1 MAERLAY
8 PLKDFAKAI
17 GVSEN
22 TARRWAREMGMPTYR
37 VGGLV
42 LDHVRDFENWLR
54 QYRDTPLTDI
64 AGDLP
69 EEARRRVEEQLS
81 RS

>member
-1 MAERLAY
+1 MTERLAY
-8 PLKDFAKAI
+8 PLKDFAKAV

-37 VGGLV
+37 VGGHLLV
-42 LDHVRDFENWLR
+42 HVRDFEIWLR
-54 QYRDTPLTDI
+54 QHRDTPLTDI
-64 AGDLP
+64 VEDLS
-69 EEARRRVEEQLS
+69 EEARRRVEEQLG